1 MQIEVITM
9 TMAGLAL
16 IFSTITVGFSFFSYA
31 KVVGLE
37 NSTHQVQFVQAD
49 ETEVDKEL
57 DTEHERYEEEM
68 L

>member
-1 MQIEVITM
+1 MNEALMITHILISWIALVAALCCGVVVI
-9 TMAGLAL
+9 GLR
-16 IFSTITVGFSFFSYA
+16 
-31 KVVGLE
+31 